1 MIRAEKFIAHRGM
14 MCQYP
19 ENTLPALGVAIRAG
33 ACQIEFDI
41 QLSKDRIPLL
51 FHDADLQRTTGLPGR
66 ISDYTARELFQIRA
80 DRLPHL
86 TQDYADAT
94 IPTLSRAVGLLNTV
108 PQINVFIEIKP
119 YSIRHFGVE
128 SCVNHVLNPLHSAR
142 FSWSLISSNSKALA
156 FVRQQYDMPV
166 GWILREH
173 SKSSR
178 KVASALSPSF
188 IFCNIKRLPWLKQPF
203 WRGDWKWAVYD
214 INDVQ
219 HAARLLEQGA
229 DFIETGCITKM
240 LHANY

>member
-1 MIRAEKFIAHRGM
+1 MIHAEKLIAHRGV

-19 ENTLPALGVAIRAG
+19 ENTLPALGAAIRAG

-41 QLSKDRIPLL
+41 QLSKDRIPVL

-66 ISDYTARELFQIRA
+66 ISDYTARELFQTRA

-86 TQDYADAT
+86 SQDYVDAT
-94 IPTLSRAVGLLNTV
+94 IPPLSRAVELLNTV

-128 SCVNHVLNPLHSAR
+128 SCVNHVLNTLQSAR
-142 FSWSLISSNSKALA
+142 FSWSLISYDSEVLE
-156 FVRQQYDMPV
+156 FVRQQYDIPI

-173 SKSSR
+173 SKTSR

-188 IFCNIKRLPWLKQPF
+188 IFCNINRLSRLTQPF

-214 INDVQ
+214 INDARRAV
-219 HAARLLEQGA
+219 RLLEQGA